1 MERAHD
7 DFDALRL
14 FLDAIARRP
23 LLTPAE
29 EVALAKRIERGDKRA
44 KSTMVESNVRLVVS
58 VAKGYAGRGVP
69 LLDLIQE
76 GIIGLQRAVDKFDWR
91 RGYKLSTYAT
101 WWIRQAV
108 LRALADQGATI
119 RLPVHV
125 VDRRYRVARATREL
139 ETALGRA
146 PTTTELAAAT
156 ALPARQ
162 VQEALDAPVAL
173 ASVGGSDGDRDVDL
187 VDLVADD
194 AAPDPQDEATTSLRA
209 DSVRA
214 ALADLP
220 PRDRLIVELRFGFA
234 GDEWTLE
241 AIAAEVGLTRARVAK
256 LLSRSLRQMETAL
269 AA

>member
-7 DFDALRL
+7 DVDALRL
-14 FLDAIARRP
+14 CLDAIARRP

-58 VAKGYAGRGVP
+58 VAKAYAGRGVP

-125 VDRRYRVARATREL
+125 VD
-139 ETALGRA
+139 
-146 PTTTELAAAT
+146 
-156 ALPARQ
+156 
-162 VQEALDAPVAL
+162 
-173 ASVGGSDGDRDVDL
+173 
-187 VDLVADD
+187 
-194 AAPDPQDEATTSLRA
+194 
-209 DSVRA
+209 
-214 ALADLP
+214 
-220 PRDRLIVELRFGFA
+220 
-234 GDEWTLE
+234 
-241 AIAAEVGLTRARVAK
+241 
-256 LLSRSLRQMETAL
+256 
-269 AA
+269 